1 MGLFETDA
9 QVHLYQ
15 FTMKRSLFQPLL
27 MRIIRVG
34 AVLFAATFLGVGAF
48 FALSEPRGFDGN
60 VRNALSG
67 SQDLLLRHNEVR
79 MLLMG
84 ENIYQFDTVKDLNQR
99 TATLLGAGQLVGAD
113 YFPSTLLPVLLM
125 ARLPFDAVKTL
136 WLIISL
142 GSLVLLV
149 CTMRWMMAARGP
161 CNRDQMLM
169 TCLWICGIPFWS
181 CLAMGQ
187 ASIFSVA
194 LTLAAFRADCARRPL
209 LGGVLLAFGVFKYAL
224 IWPLVLFF
232 FIMQWRWRCLL
243 VGGGIHVGVHLVLC
257 RIINANP
264 ITIFADVLSG
274 NTRVFNHNSLL
285 TVWMPF
291 RSWNEMFPSLAV
303 PAKLCGAIL
312 LLVMLGGLLWLWLR
326 RKKTDHHNLIPWAAV
341 LLLLSLLAVSS
352 RIFSHMYGLLV
363 LWIACSPTRP
373 SLSWFQ
379 RTRLITLVLYLCYVP
394 SGVDNLGVSE
404 QVLQALRIVF
414 NLALAALAV
423 DLGRLLLAGER
434 SAAQT
439 NKAAALR
446 S

>member
-1 MGLFETDA
+1 MGLSEGDA
-9 QVHLYQ
+9 QARLCQ
-15 FTMKRSLFQPLL
+15 FIMKRSLFQPLL
-27 MRIIRVG
+27 LRIIRVG
-34 AVLFAATFLGVGAF
+34 AVLFAAAFLGVGAF
-48 FALSEPRGFDGN
+48 FALSEPRGFEGN

-84 ENIYQFDTVKDLNQR
+84 ENIYQTEPLRDLKLR
-99 TATLLGAGQLVGAD
+99 TESLLGPGQLVGAD

-125 ARLPFDAVKTL
+125 ARLPFNAVKAL

-149 CTMRWMMAARGP
+149 FTVRWMMAAGGP
-161 CNRDQMLM
+161 SNENQLLM

-194 LTLAAFRADCARRPL
+194 FTLAAFRADSSGRPL
-209 LGGVLLAFGVFKYAL
+209 LAGVLLAFGVFKYAL

-232 FIMQWRWRCLL
+232 FIMQWRWCCLL
-243 VGGGIHVGVHLVLC
+243 VGGGIHLGVHLVLC
-257 RIINANP
+257 RTISANP

-274 NTRVFNHNSLL
+274 NSRVFNYNSLL

-291 RSWNEMFPSLAV
+291 RSWNEMFPNLAV
-303 PAKLCGAIL
+303 PAKLCGAL
-312 LLVMLGGLLWLWLR
+312 LLLLMLGGLLWLWLR
-326 RKKTDHHNLIPWAAV
+326 RKRTDHHNLIRWTAV
-341 LLLLSLLAVSS
+341 LLLLSLLTVSS
-352 RIFSHMYGLLV
+352 RIFSHMYGLPV
-363 LWIACSPTRP
+363 LWIACSPAQP
-373 SLSWFQ
+373 WLSCFQ
-379 RTRLITLVLYLCYVP
+379 RSRLIALVLYLCYVP
-394 SGVDNLGVSE
+394 SGVDDLGLSG
-404 QVLQALRIVF
+404 QVLQALRIGF
-414 NLALAALAV
+414 NLVLAALAV

-434 SAAQT
+434 SAAQPSR
-439 NKAAALR
+439 AAALR

>member
-1 MGLFETDA
+1 MGLFEGDA
-9 QVHLYQ
+9 QTRFCQ
-15 FTMKRSLFQPLL
+15 FTMKFQPLL
-27 MRIIRVG
+27 LRIIRVG
-34 AVLFAATFLGVGAF
+34 AVFFAAAFLGVGAF
-48 FALSEPRGFDGN
+48 FALSEPRGFEGN

-84 ENIYQFDTVKDLNQR
+84 ENIYQTEPLKDLSLR
-99 TATLLGAGQLVGAD
+99 TASQLGPGQLVGAD

-125 ARLPFDAVKTL
+125 ARLPFDTAKIL
-136 WLIISL
+136 WLIINL
-142 GSLVLLV
+142 GALVLLV
-149 CTMRWMMAARGP
+149 FTMRWMMAEGGP
-161 CNRDQMLM
+161 CNGDQMLM

-194 LTLAAFRADCARRPL
+194 FTLAAFRADCARRPL
-209 LGGVLLAFGVFKYAL
+209 LAGVLLAFGVFKYAL

-232 FIMQWRWRCLL
+232 FIMQWRWFCLL
-243 VGGGIHVGVHLVLC
+243 VGGGIHLGVHLVLC

-274 NTRVFNHNSLL
+274 NTRVFNRSSLL

-303 PAKLCGAIL
+303 PANLCGAL
-312 LLVMLGGLLWLWLR
+312 LLLLMLGGLLWLWLR
-326 RKKTDHHNLIPWAAV
+326 RKRTDQHNLTRWTAV
-341 LLLLSLLAVSS
+341 LLLLSLLTVSS
-352 RIFSHMYGLLV
+352 RIFSHMYGLPV
-363 LWIACSPTRP
+363 LWIACSPAQP
-373 SLSWFQ
+373 SLSWFL
-379 RTRLITLVLYLCYVP
+379 RFRLIVLVLYLCYVP
-394 SGVDNLGVSE
+394 SGVDDLGLSE
-404 QVLQALRIVF
+404 QVLQALRIGF
-414 NLALAALAV
+414 NLVFAALAV

-434 SAAQT
+434 SAAQPS
-439 NKAAALR
+439 KVAALR

>member
-1 MGLFETDA
+1 MGLFETGA
-9 QVHLYQ
+9 QAHLCQ

-34 AVLFAATFLGVGAF
+34 AVLFATAFLGVGAF

-84 ENIYQFDTVKDLNQR
+84 ENIYQLDASKDLNLR

-125 ARLPFDAVKTL
+125 AKLPFNAVKTL

-149 CTMRWMMAARGP
+149 CTMRWMMAAGGP
-161 CNRDQMLM
+161 CNGDQMLM

-194 LTLAAFRADCARRPL
+194 LTLAAFRADCAQRPL
-209 LGGVLLAFGVFKYAL
+209 LAGVLLAFGVFKYAL

-232 FIMQWRWRCLL
+232 FIMQWRWYCLL

-274 NTRVFNHNSLL
+274 NTRVFNKDSLL

-291 RSWNEMFPSLAV
+291 RSWNVMFPNLAV
-303 PAKLCGAIL
+303 PAQLSGAML
-312 LLVMLGGLLWLWLR
+312 LLLMLGGLLWLWLR
-326 RKKTDHHNLIPWAAV
+326 RKKTDHHNLIRWTAV

-352 RIFSHMYGLLV
+352 RIFSHMYGLPV
-363 LWIACSPTRP
+363 LWIACSPAHP

-379 RTRLITLVLYLCYVP
+379 RSRLITLVLYLCYVP
-394 SGVDNLGVSE
+394 SGVDDLGVSE

-414 NLALAALAV
+414 NLVLAALAV

-434 SAAQT
+434 SAAQPSKT
-439 NKAAALR
+439 AALR

>member
-1 MGLFETDA
+1 
-9 QVHLYQ
+9 
-15 FTMKRSLFQPLL
+15 MKFQPVLL
-27 MRIIRVG
+27 RIIRVG
-34 AVLFAATFLGVGAF
+34 AVLFAAAFLVVGAF
-48 FALSEPRGFDGN
+48 FALSEPRGFHGN

-67 SQDLLLRHNEVR
+67 SQDLMLRHNEVR

-84 ENIYQFDTVKDLNQR
+84 ENIYQTGPLRDLKLR
-99 TATLLGAGQLVGAD
+99 TESLLGPGQLVGAD
-113 YFPSTLLPVLLM
+113 YFPSTLLPVLLI
-125 ARLPFDAVKTL
+125 ARLPFNTVKTL

-149 CTMRWMMAARGP
+149 FTLRWMMAGRAP
-161 CNRDQMLM
+161 CNENQMLM

-209 LGGVLLAFGVFKYAL
+209 LAGVLLAFGVFKYAL

-243 VGGGIHVGVHLVLC
+243 VGGGIHMVVHLALC
-257 RIINANP
+257 RIIHANP
-264 ITIFADVLSG
+264 VTIFADVLSG
-274 NTRVFNHNSLL
+274 NTKVFNYNSLL

-303 PAKLCGAIL
+303 PAQLAGAML
-312 LLVMLGGLLWLWLR
+312 LLMMLGGLLWLWLR
-326 RKKTDHHNLIPWAAV
+326 RKRTDQHNLIRWTAV
-341 LLLLSLLAVSS
+341 LLLLSLLTVSS
-352 RIFSHMYGLLV
+352 RIFSHMYGLPV
-363 LWIACSPTRP
+363 LWIACSPAQP

-379 RTRLITLVLYLCYVP
+379 RFRLIVLVLYLCYVP
-394 SGVDNLGVSE
+394 SGVDDLGLSE
-404 QVLQALRIVF
+404 QVLQALRIGF
-414 NLALAALAV
+414 NLVSAALAV

-434 SAAQT
+434 SAAQPSR
-439 NKAAALR
+439 AAALR